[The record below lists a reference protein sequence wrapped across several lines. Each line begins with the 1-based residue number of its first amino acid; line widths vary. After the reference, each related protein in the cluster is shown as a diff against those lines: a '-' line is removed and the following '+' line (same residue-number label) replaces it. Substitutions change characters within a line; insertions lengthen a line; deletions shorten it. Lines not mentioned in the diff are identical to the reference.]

1 MEKVL
6 GSPLELSATILFTF
20 DKYPLKIWVENS
32 VSAIQHIGN
41 RKRLWGASPPPPDQA
56 YPFAYS
62 CSFTLHTSYK
72 NVMLDQ
78 RGEGCQNAQRQII
91 IKAH

>member
-6 GSPLELSATILFTF
+6 GSTLELSAKILFTF
-20 DKYPLKIWVENS
+20 NKWVENS
-32 VSAIQHIGN
+32 VSAIQHIEN
-41 RKRLWGASPPPPDQA
+41 RKRLWGASPLIKLIL
-56 YPFAYS
+56 
-62 CSFTLHTSYK
+62 LHIVEILHYTHHIK

>member
-1 MEKVL
+1 MIFFSVEKVL
-6 GSPLELSATILFTF
+6 GSPLELSAKILFTF
-20 DKYPLKIWVENS
+20 NKWVENS
-32 VSAIQHIGN
+32 VSAIQHIEN
-41 RKRLWGASPPPPDQA
+41 RKRLWGASPLIKLIL
-56 YPFAYS
+56 
-62 CSFTLHTSYK
+62 LHTVEILHYTHHIK

>member
-41 RKRLWGASPPPPDQA
+41 RKRLLGASPPLIKLIL
-56 YPFAYS
+56 
-62 CSFTLHTSYK
+62 LHTVVALHYIHHIKMSCLIK
-72 NVMLDQ
+72 
-78 RGEGCQNAQRQII
+78 GCQNAQRQII